1 MIECREVPIELDT
14 AVRAMS
20 IEEGMD
26 LLFLSNGWPERFK
39 APLRIVKRSDVL
51 EKDADGGVR

>member
-14 AVRAMS
+14 AVCAMS
-20 IEEGMD
+20 VEEGMD

-39 APLRIVKRSDVL
+39 APLPIVKRSDIL
-51 EKDADGGVR
+51 QEDADCRV